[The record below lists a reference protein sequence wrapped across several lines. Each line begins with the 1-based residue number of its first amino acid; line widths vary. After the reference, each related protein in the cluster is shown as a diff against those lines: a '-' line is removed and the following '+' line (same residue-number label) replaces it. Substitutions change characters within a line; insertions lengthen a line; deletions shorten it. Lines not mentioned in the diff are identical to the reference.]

1 MNSPEEFLR
10 CPRCGG
16 KTRIRVRP
24 GTVLKDFPLF
34 CPKCRYECV
43 IARQGGR
50 SADLKPGKLRLC
62 AGEWGK
68 HGEKSYDRGL
78 RAGLRKM

>member
-43 IARQGGR
+43 I
-50 SADLKPGKLRLC
+50 DYEKGKMTT
-62 AGEWGK
+62 K
-68 HGEKSYDRGL
+68 KMPDRG
-78 RAGLRKM
+78 AAVQI